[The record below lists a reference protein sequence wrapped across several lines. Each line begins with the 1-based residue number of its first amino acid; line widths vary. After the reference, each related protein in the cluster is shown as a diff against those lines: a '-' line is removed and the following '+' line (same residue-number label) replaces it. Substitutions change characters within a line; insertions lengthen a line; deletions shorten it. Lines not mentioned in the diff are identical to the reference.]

1 MALAALSLVAIP
13 LGGAAAATAVWLLL
27 TEAIGLDDPVSQNG
41 PWIAA
46 FVLSCLVVLRVARR
60 RDDGPAPVIAALVG
74 GCAIM
79 FIVWTFVVVVGV
91 LVVWEG

>member
-1 MALAALSLVAIP
+1 M
-13 LGGAAAATAVWLLL
+13 WLLL

-41 PWIAA
+41 PWVAA
-46 FVLSCLVVLRVARR
+46 FALSCLAVVQLARR
-60 RDDGPAPVIAALVG
+60 RQDAPPPVIAALVG